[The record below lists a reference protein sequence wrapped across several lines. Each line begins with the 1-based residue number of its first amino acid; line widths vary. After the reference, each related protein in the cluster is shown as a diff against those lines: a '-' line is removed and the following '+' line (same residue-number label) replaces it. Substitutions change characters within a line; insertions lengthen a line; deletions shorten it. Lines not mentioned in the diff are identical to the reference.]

1 MTSNTSQILDEESIQ
16 NFQELKFSSQSDI
29 MGRDIHLVANMNRMS
44 GKGEVGKGMAKLEV
58 GVNLI

>member
-29 MGRDIHLVANMNRMS
+29 MGRDIHLVANMNECQ
-44 GKGEVGKGMAKLEV
+44 GKGRSVKGWQNSKSE
-58 GVNLI
+58 